1 MTKTK
6 ITTQIKITTLAK
18 TTIFCLVA
26 GMLAGFFR
34 GFDFW
39 GESLKMLLPGLLFG
53 IALPIGNWK
62 LYQRP
67 WFTLL
72 GFAIV
77 STAIYPMIVVLSL
90 RFFGE
95 EMGSDLVSKVP
106 YSLGILPSLVGA
118 GLLYFVYKTF
128 LGKHHSRFF
137 MVYLGI
143 AIFVGIIFFP
153 LMNFANNFVLS
164 LGIWQAGIGFGL
176 TYLHFGKGIS

>member
-6 ITTQIKITTLAK
+6 VTNQIKMTTLAK

-34 GFDFW
+34 GFDFL
-39 GESLKMLLPGLLFG
+39 GESLKILLPGLLFG
-53 IALPIGNWK
+53 IALPVGNWK

-67 WFTLL
+67 SFTLL

-77 STAIYPMIVVLSL
+77 STAIYPMIVVLAL

-95 EMGSDLVSKVP
+95 EIGSDLVSKMP

-118 GLLYFVYKTF
+118 SLLYFVYKTF
-128 LGKHHSRFF
+128 LGKHNSRFF
-137 MVYLGI
+137 IIYLSI
-143 AIFVGIIFFP
+143 SVFVGIIFFP

-164 LGIWQAGIGFGL
+164 LGLWQAGIGFGL
-176 TYLHFGKGIS
+176 TYLHFLGSD